1 VQGASQVTVWLAI
14 GLVLVLA
21 LAAWMRARGLAR
33 RLDTLTQQYWQLRY
47 QHGQLRADL
56 ERLMPEADA
65 PEPAPPAEAPPHTF
79 IPLSSLK
86 R

>member
-1 VQGASQVTVWLAI
+1 VTVWLAI
-14 GLVLVLA
+14 GLALVLA

-33 RLDTLTQQYWQLRY
+33 RLDTMTQQYWELRY

-56 ERLMPEADA
+56 KRLTPEDDV
-65 PEPAPPAEAPPHTF
+65 PEPAAPAEAPPQTF

>member
-1 VQGASQVTVWLAI
+1 MTVWLAI
-14 GLVLVLA
+14 GLALVLA
-21 LAAWMRARGLAR
+21 LAAWMRARALAR
-33 RLDTLTQQYWQLRY
+33 RLDTMTQQYWELRY

-56 ERLMPEADA
+56 KRLTPEDDV
-65 PEPAPPAEAPPHTF
+65 PEPVPPAEAPPQTF

>member
-14 GLVLVLA
+14 GVVLVLA

-33 RLDTLTQQYWQLRY
+33 RLDTLTQQYWELRY
-47 QHGQLRADL
+47 QHGQLRADVK
-56 ERLMPEADA
+56 RLTSEAEPPEAV
-65 PEPAPPAEAPPHTF
+65 PPADTPPQTF

>member
-1 VQGASQVTVWLAI
+1 VIVWLAV
-14 GLVLVLA
+14 GLVFVLA

-33 RLDTLTQQYWQLRY
+33 RLDTLTQQYWELRY

-56 ERLMPEADA
+56 KRLTSGTDA
-65 PEPAPPAEAPPHTF
+65 PEPAPPAEAPPQTF

>member
-1 VQGASQVTVWLAI
+1 LQVIVWLAQ

-21 LAAWMRARGLAR
+21 LAAWMRARALAR
-33 RLDTLTQQYWQLRY
+33 RLDVLTQQYWELRY

-56 ERLMPEADA
+56 KRLTSETDA
-65 PEPAPPAEAPPHTF
+65 HEPAPPAEAPPQTF